1 MATVAPSTSTNL
13 CYICGCP
20 AFCEQDKKGAI
31 KVIVFDVAS
40 GVDIHLCSSKCFR
53 VYRTYIA
60 YVQLCSEA
68 FKKDGNDESV
78 DHSFLTKINAYCQ
91 KKTESPK
98 TKIIFQPIEKR
109 KNPIKDKVKKAPS
122 PAESKEEKKN

>member
-13 CYICGCP
+13 CYICGNL
-20 AFCEQDKKGAI
+20 AFCDGVKA
-31 KVIVFDVAS
+31 IVFDVVS
-40 GVDIHLCSSKCFR
+40 GVEIHLCSSKCFR

-68 FKKDGNDESV
+68 LEKDGNDESV

-98 TKIIFQPIEKR
+98 TNIIFHPICTR
-109 KNPIKDKVKKAPS
+109 KNPIKDKINKAPS
-122 PAESKEEKKN
+122 SAESKEEKKDFSKNS